1 MGTLHADHAMP
12 GDQAEGLP
20 TSSATLPS
28 LVVRMLRHGRLGDGL
43 DTLDLGTGAGGLT
56 AYAAHRLG
64 DQRVTSLD
72 VDPYLTS
79 AASGRLGRLGLH
91 PKFVTADATRD
102 IPGTYDRIVS
112 TVALA
117 PGPGLCPVLGA
128 LRVGGRLV
136 TILARTMLIVTGWK
150 DTNGEV
156 VGQIERDWAGASP
169 AYRSRLVG
177 AEPRA
182 GS

>member
-1 MGTLHADHAMP
+1 MP